1 MRRAATLALA
11 AALLA
16 GCGSD
21 RPEPVEDATRLE
33 QNIPTDVDGVRVI
46 AYNTTE
52 ESGVLAVDGE
62 RSEVTLGDVVEVGDT
77 GFEVVQ
83 IVPDGDGE
91 GPDGWISIR
100 EQ

>member
-1 MRRAATLALA
+1 MRRVASLLVAT
-11 AALLA
+11 ALLA

-21 RPEPVEDATRLE
+21 RPEPVEDATVLE

-52 ESGVLAVDGE
+52 ESGVLAVDDE
-62 RSEVTLGDVVEVGDT
+62 RSEVTVGDVVDVG
-77 GFEVVQ
+77 GVGYEVVQ
-83 IVPDGDGE
+83 IVADGDDE

>member
-1 MRRAATLALA
+1 MAVA

-33 QNIPTDVDGVRVI
+33 QNLPTEVDGVRVV
-46 AYNTTE
+46 AYNPTE
-52 ESGVLAVDGE
+52 DSGVVAVDGE
-62 RSEVTLGDVVEVGDT
+62 RREVTVGDVVEVGGVD
-77 GFEVVQ
+77 FEVVQ
-83 IVPDGDGE
+83 IVPDSDAE